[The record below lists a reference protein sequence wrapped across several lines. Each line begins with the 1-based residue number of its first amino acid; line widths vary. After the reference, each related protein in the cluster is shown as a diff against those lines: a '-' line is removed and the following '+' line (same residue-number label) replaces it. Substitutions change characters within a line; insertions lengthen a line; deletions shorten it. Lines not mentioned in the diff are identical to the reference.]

1 MENRSEKTVF
11 VAVVRLMLMLALLT
25 GLSGCQYLN
34 PKPLKPWDRDI
45 LARPEMQPDS
55 DPMESLMD
63 EKIYFSK
70 EASRGGAS
78 IGGGG
83 CGCN

>member
-1 MENRSEKTVF
+1 MTARK
-11 VAVVRLMLMLALLT
+11 RLFNIAGRGLLLVCLLIA
-25 GLSGCQYLN
+25 LSGCQYFN

-45 LARPEMQPDS
+45 LARPEMRPDA
-55 DPMESLMD
+55 DAMETLMD